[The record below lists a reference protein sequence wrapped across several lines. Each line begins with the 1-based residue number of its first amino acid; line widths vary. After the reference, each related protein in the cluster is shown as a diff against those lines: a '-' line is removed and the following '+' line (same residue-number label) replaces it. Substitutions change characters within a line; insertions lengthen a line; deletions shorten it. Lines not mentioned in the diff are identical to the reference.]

1 MSASEKRGRTE
12 RRGAC
17 GGSSRRDAE
26 ATARKG
32 GRFFLVVVTFFL
44 LVVTFFLLV
53 FSFFLLVVI
62 FFLLVFSFFLFVFSF
77 FLLVVSFSLLF
88 IPNSSRGEVVV
99 WP

>member
-32 GRFFLVVVTFFL
+32 GRFFL
-44 LVVTFFLLV
+44 LVVTFFLL
-53 FSFFLLVVI
+53 
-62 FFLLVFSFFLFVFSF
+62 VFSF

>member
-1 MSASEKRGRTE
+1 VSASEKRGRTE

-32 GRFFLVVVTFFL
+32 GRFFL

-53 FSFFLLVVI
+53 FSFFLLVV
-62 FFLLVFSFFLFVFSF
+62 SF